1 MKPDQKEP
9 SSAQDARK
17 PYVPLKLVVHGHFRD
32 VVRNGNTFTECIT
45 VGTQIVCDGPAF

>member
-32 VVRNGNTFTECIT
+32 VVRIATKTCT
-45 VGTQIVCDGPAF
+45 SVGTQIVCTDNFG